1 MTLADLR
8 WPLQRAA
15 RVHGDSVAVNAAGR
29 SLTYA
34 ELAERVAA
42 LGAALSGLGVQ
53 AGERVAF
60 LGVNSLAH
68 LECWLGVP
76 ASGRVLVDLNTRLAV
91 DELAFMVEDCAPRLL
106 VHDVANAPVAAALA
120 ARCSSLETLVL
131 DGDGDGD
138 GAALTYERLL
148 AEADAGPGAPDPDRA
163 PRISADTLAAI
174 SYTGGTT
181 GLPKGVMLSHG
192 NLTANALH
200 NLIITGHRPDD
211 AFLHVN
217 PMFHVAGIANVVAAT
232 WVGARQVVL
241 PRFDA
246 AAVTETIERER
257 VTLATFV
264 PTMLAMWLNHLD
276 DQQRAGASPDV
287 SSLRNLHYAASPISP
302 QLQRRVCETLA
313 GCEVAQMYGMTEA
326 APTVTHLSPEA
337 HRRGLAGEQPYASR
351 LASMGA
357 PVPGVLAEIRDAE
370 GRPLAPGEI
379 GEVWVSGPNV
389 MVGYWNRP
397 EATAAALT
405 DDGWYR
411 TGDAAYADAGG
422 YLFMVDRLKDMIITG
437 GENVYSIEV
446 ENALASLD
454 GVAEAAVFGVPD
466 AQWGERVH
474 AVVVLAGDVGAGA
487 EAGAGASAGATI
499 DEDTLRA
506 ACRDRIAG
514 FKVPR
519 SFELR
524 TEPLPKS
531 GAGKVLKNTL
541 REPHW
546 EGSGR
551 RVS

>member
-1 MTLADLR
+1 VTLADLR
-8 WPLQRAA
+8 WPLERAA
-15 RVHGDSVAVNAAGR
+15 RVYGDSVAVTSAGR

-34 ELAERVAA
+34 ELAERVAR
-42 LGAALSGLGVQ
+42 LGAALAGLGVEP
-53 AGERVAF
+53 GERVAF

-76 ASGRVLVDLNTRLAV
+76 AAGRVLVDLNTRLAL
-91 DELAFMVEDCAPRLL
+91 DELAFMVDDCAPRVL
-106 VHDVANAPVAAALA
+106 VHDEASADAAAALRD
-120 ARCSSLETLVL
+120 RCASLLTLVV
-131 DGDGDGD
+131 D
-138 GAALTYERLL
+138 GAGTGLSYEQWL
-148 AEADAGPGAPDPDRA
+148 AGAAAAAPRRQPAPIDAG
-163 PRISADTLAAI
+163 TLAAI

-181 GLPKGVMLSHG
+181 GSPKGVMLSHG
-192 NLTANALH
+192 NLAANALH

-241 PRFDA
+241 PRFDP

-264 PTMLAMWLNHLD
+264 PTMLAMWLSYLD
-276 DQQRAGASPDV
+276 GHPAADV

-302 QLQRRVCETLA
+302 ELQRRVCETLA

-337 HRRGLAGEQPYASR
+337 HRRGLAREEPWAAR
-351 LASMGA
+351 LGSMGA
-357 PVPGVLAEIRDAE
+357 PVPGVRAEVRDPD
-370 GRPLAPGEI
+370 GRPLAPDEI

-389 MVGYWNRP
+389 MLGYWNRP

-405 DDGWYR
+405 ADGWYR
-411 TGDAAYADAGG
+411 TRDAAYADAGG

-454 GVAEAAVFGVPD
+454 GVVEAAVFGVPD
-466 AQWGERVH
+466 PQWGERVH
-474 AVVVLAGDVGAGA
+474 AVVVLS
-487 EAGAGASAGATI
+487 EPSAV
-499 DEDTLRA
+499 DEDALRVH
-506 ACRDRIAG
+506 CRGRIAG

-531 GAGKVLKNTL
+531 GAGKVLKNPL

-546 EGSGR
+546 RDSAR

>member
-1 MTLADLR
+1 MRADLR
-8 WPLQRAA
+8 WPLERAA
-15 RVHGDSVAVNAAGR
+15 RVHGESVAVTDAGR
-29 SLTYA
+29 SHSYA
-34 ELAERVAA
+34 ELAARVSA
-42 LGAALSGLGVQ
+42 LGGALAELGVGP
-53 AGERVAF
+53 GERVAF

-76 ASGRVLVDLNTRLAV
+76 AAGRVLVDLNTRLAV
-91 DELAFMVEDCAPRLL
+91 DELAFMVDDCAPRVLF
-106 VHDVANAPVAAALA
+106 HDAANAETAAALLE
-120 ARCSSLETLVL
+120 RCPSLQTLVP
-131 DGDGDGD
+131 DGKG
-138 GAALTYERLL
+138 YEGLL
-148 AEADAGPGAPDPDRA
+148 VDTDPAVADTSGIG
-163 PRISADTLAAI
+163 ADTLAAI

-181 GLPKGVMLSHG
+181 GAPKGVMLSHG
-192 NLTANALH
+192 NLASNALH
-200 NLIITGHRPDD
+200 NLIITGHRADD

-264 PTMLAMWLNHLD
+264 PTMLAMWLAHLD
-276 DQQRAGASPDV
+276 ERAAAGAPADV

-302 QLQRRVCETLA
+302 ELQRRVCETLA
-313 GCEVAQMYGMTEA
+313 GCEIAQMYGMTEA
-326 APTVTHLSPEA
+326 APTVTHLSPEV
-337 HRRGLAGEQPYASR
+337 HRRGLAGEERCASR

-357 PVPGVLAEIRDAE
+357 PVPGVRAEIRDAE
-370 GRPLAPGEI
+370 GRPLPPREI

-389 MVGYWNRP
+389 MLGYWKRP

-405 DDGWYR
+405 EDGWYR
-411 TGDAAYADAGG
+411 TGDAAYADEGG

-446 ENALASLD
+446 ENALVALD
-454 GVAEAAVFGVPD
+454 GVVEAAVFGAPD
-466 AQWGERVH
+466 PQWGERVH
-474 AVVVLAGDVGAGA
+474 AVVVLTRDAAGA
-487 EAGAGASAGATI
+487 AL
-499 DEDTLRA
+499 DEQALRA
-506 ACRDRIAG
+506 HCRARIAG

-531 GAGKVLKNTL
+531 GAGKVLKGPL
-541 REPHW
+541 RAPHW
-546 EGSGR
+546 RGAAR
-551 RVS
+551 RVG

>member
-1 MTLADLR
+1 MTRADLR
-8 WPLQRAA
+8 WPLERAA
-15 RVHGDSVAVNAAGR
+15 RVHGESVAVSAGGR
-29 SLTYA
+29 SVTYA
-34 ELAERVAA
+34 ELAGRVCA
-42 LGAALSGLGVQ
+42 LGGALDGLGVER
-53 AGERVAF
+53 GERVAF

-76 ASGRVLVDLNTRLAV
+76 ATGRVLVDLNTRLAEE
-91 DELAFMVEDCAPRLL
+91 ELAFMVDDCGPRVLI
-106 VHDVANAPVAAALA
+106 HDAANAGTAAALKD
-120 ARCSSLETLVL
+120 RCPSLEALVL
-131 DGDGDGD
+131 DGEG
-138 GAALTYERLL
+138 YERLL
-148 AEADAGPGAPDPDRA
+148 AAAGPAPAGAGAADVE
-163 PRISADTLAAI
+163 ADTLAAI

-181 GLPKGVMLSHG
+181 GSPKGVMLSHG
-192 NLTANALH
+192 NLASNALH
-200 NLIITGHRPDD
+200 NLIITGHRPED

-217 PMFHVAGIANVVAAT
+217 PMFHVAGIANVFAAT

-246 AAVTETIERER
+246 AAVTEAIERER

-264 PTMLAMWLNHLD
+264 PTMLAMWLGHLQAHPEAD
-276 DQQRAGASPDV
+276 I

-302 QLQRRVCETLA
+302 ELQRRVCEALP

-326 APTVTHLSPEA
+326 APTVTHLSPEV
-337 HRRGLAGEQPYASR
+337 HRRGLAGQEPFASR

-357 PVPGVLAEIRDAE
+357 PVPGVRAEVRDAD
-370 GRPLAPGEI
+370 GRPLPPGEI

-389 MVGYWNRP
+389 MLGYWNRP
-397 EATAAALT
+397 EATAAALST
-405 DDGWYR
+405 DGWYR

-446 ENALASLD
+446 ENVLAAHP

-466 AQWGERVH
+466 PQWGERVH
-474 AVVVLAGDVGAGA
+474 AVVVLSAAGA
-487 EAGAGASAGATI
+487 AI
-499 DEDTLRA
+499 DEDTLREH
-506 ACRDRIAG
+506 CRGRIAG

-524 TEPLPKS
+524 SEPLPKS
-531 GAGKVLKNTL
+531 GAGKVLKNPL

-546 EGSGR
+546 QGAGR
-551 RVS
+551 RVG

>member
-8 WPLQRAA
+8 WPLERAA
-15 RVHGDSVAVNAAGR
+15 RLHGESVAVSADGR
-29 SLTYA
+29 SVTYT
-34 ELAERVAA
+34 ELAARVAA
-42 LGAALSGLGVQ
+42 LGDALGGLGVPP
-53 AGERVAF
+53 GERVAF

-76 ASGRVLVDLNTRLAV
+76 AAGRVLVDLNTRLAV
-91 DELAFMVEDCAPRLL
+91 DELAFMVDDCVPRVLF
-106 VHDVANAPVAAALA
+106 HDAANAETAAALQ
-120 ARCSSLETLVL
+120 ARCRSLQTLVL
-131 DGDGDGD
+131 DGEG
-138 GAALTYERLL
+138 YERLL
-148 AEADAGPGAPDPDRA
+148 AQAAPAVADTPVIG
-163 PRISADTLAAI
+163 ADTLAAI

-181 GLPKGVMLSHG
+181 GSPKGVMLSHG
-192 NLTANALH
+192 NLAANALH

-241 PRFDA
+241 PRFDP
-246 AAVTETIERER
+246 AAVTEAIERER

-264 PTMLAMWLNHLD
+264 PTMLAMWLSYLD
-276 DQQRAGASPDV
+276 AHPAADV

-302 QLQRRVCETLA
+302 ELQRRVCETLT
-313 GCEVAQMYGMTEA
+313 GCEIAQMYGMTEA

-337 HRRGLAGEQPYASR
+337 HSRGLAGEEPFASR

-357 PVPGVLAEIRDAE
+357 PVPGVRAEVRDAD
-370 GRPLAPGEI
+370 GRSPAAGEI

-389 MVGYWNRP
+389 MLGYWNRP

-405 DDGWYR
+405 QDGWYR

-446 ENALASLD
+446 ENVLTECD

-466 AQWGERVH
+466 PQWGERVH
-474 AVVVLAGDVGAGA
+474 AVVVLAGGAAGA
-487 EAGAGASAGATI
+487 AV
-499 DEDTLRA
+499 DEDALRA
-506 ACRDRIAG
+506 HCRERIAG

-524 TEPLPKS
+524 SEPLPKS
-531 GAGKVLKNTL
+531 GAGKVLKNPL

-546 EGSGR
+546 QGSGR
-551 RVS
+551 RVG

>member
-8 WPLQRAA
+8 WPLERAA
-15 RVHGDSVAVNAAGR
+15 RVHGRSPAVTSAGR

-34 ELAERVAA
+34 ELASRVAL
-42 LGAALSGLGVQ
+42 LGAALAGLGVEP
-53 AGERVAF
+53 GERVAF

-68 LECWLGVP
+68 LECWLGIP
-76 ASGRVLVDLNTRLAV
+76 AAGRVLVDLNTRLAV
-91 DELAFMVEDCAPRLL
+91 DELSFMVGDCAPGVL
-106 VHDVANAPVAAALA
+106 VHDSANAHAAAALKH
-120 ARCSSLETLVL
+120 RCPSLRTLVL
-131 DGDGDGD
+131 DGEGEG
-138 GAALTYERLL
+138 LTYERLL
-148 AEADAGPGAPDPDRA
+148 AEADARAVAGEPATAGIDPEALRIGP
-163 PRISADTLAAI
+163 DTLAAI

-181 GLPKGVMLSHG
+181 GSPKGVMLSHG
-192 NLTANALH
+192 NLAANALH

-232 WVGARQVVL
+232 WVGARHVVL
-241 PRFDA
+241 PRFDP
-246 AAVTETIERER
+246 AAVTEAIERHR

-264 PTMLAMWLNHLD
+264 PTMLAMWLAHLD
-276 DQQRAGASPDV
+276 VHPEADV

-302 QLQRRVCETLA
+302 ELQRRVCETLA
-313 GCEVAQMYGMTEA
+313 DCEIAQMYGMTEA
-326 APTVTHLSPEA
+326 APTVTHLSPEV
-337 HRRGLAGEQPYASR
+337 HRRGLAGEEPFVAR

-357 PVPGVLAEIRDAE
+357 PVPGVRAEIRE
-370 GRPLAPGEI
+370 PGGRPLGPGEI

-389 MVGYWNRP
+389 MLGYWNRP
-397 EATAAALT
+397 EASAAALT
-405 DDGWYR
+405 RDGWYR
-411 TGDAAYADAGG
+411 TGDAAYADEGG

-446 ENALASLD
+446 ENALGALD

-466 AQWGERVH
+466 ERWGERVH
-474 AVVVLAGDVGAGA
+474 AVVVLSEG
-487 EAGAGASAGATI
+487 EAGAAL
-499 DEDTLRA
+499 DEEALRVH
-506 ACRDRIAG
+506 CRSRIAG

-524 TEPLPKS
+524 TEPLPRS
-531 GAGKVLKNTL
+531 GAGKVLKNPL

-546 EGSGR
+546 RGADR

>member
-8 WPLQRAA
+8 WPLERAA
-15 RVHGDSVAVNAAGR
+15 RVHGGSLAVSSAGR

-34 ELAERVAA
+34 ELAARVAA
-42 LGAALSGLGVQ
+42 LGAALAGLDV
-53 AGERVAF
+53 APGERVAF

-76 ASGRVLVDLNTRLAV
+76 AAGRVLVDLNTRLAE
-91 DELAFMVEDCAPRLL
+91 DELAFMVEDCAPRVLI
-106 VHDVANAPVAAALA
+106 HDPANAVLAQALRD
-120 ARCSSLETLVL
+120 RCPSLRTLVL
-131 DGDGDGD
+131 DGDDG
-138 GAALTYERLL
+138 GLGYERLL
-148 AEADAGPGAPDPDRA
+148 EDAPAVAAPPLGPG
-163 PRISADTLAAI
+163 TLAAI

-181 GLPKGVMLSHG
+181 GSPKGVMLSHG
-192 NLTANALH
+192 NLAANALH
-200 NLIITGHRPDD
+200 NLIITGHRSDD
-211 AFLHVN
+211 VFLHVN

-232 WVGARQVVL
+232 WVGARHVVL

-246 AAVTETIERER
+246 ASVTAAIERRR

-264 PTMLAMWLNHLD
+264 PTMLAMWLAYLD
-276 DQQRAGASPDV
+276 VHPEADV

-302 QLQRRVCETLA
+302 ELQRRVCETLA
-313 GCEVAQMYGMTEA
+313 DCEIAQMYGMTEA

-337 HRRGLAGEQPYASR
+337 HRRGLAGEEPFVDR

-357 PVPGVLAEIRDAE
+357 PVPGVRADVRDPD
-370 GRPLAPGEI
+370 GRPCAPGEI

-389 MVGYWNRP
+389 MLGYWNRP

-405 DDGWYR
+405 SDGWYR
-411 TGDAAYADAGG
+411 TGDAAYADGGG

-446 ENALASLD
+446 ENALVSLD

-474 AVVVLAGDVGAGA
+474 AVVVLADG
-487 EAGAGASAGATI
+487 SPI
-499 DEDTLRA
+499 DEQALRA
-506 ACRDRIAG
+506 HCRSRIAG

-524 TEPLPKS
+524 TEPLPRS
-531 GAGKVLKNTL
+531 GAGKVLKNPL
-541 REPHW
+541 RESHW
-546 EGSGR
+546 RGSAR

>member
-1 MTLADLR
+1 MLADLR
-8 WPLQRAA
+8 WPLERAA
-15 RVHGDSVAVNAAGR
+15 RMHGDSVAVTAGGA
-29 SLTYA
+29 SVTYA
-34 ELAERVAA
+34 ELAARVSA
-42 LGAALSGLGVQ
+42 LGAALAGLGV
-53 AGERVAF
+53 APGERVGF

-76 ASGRVLVDLNTRLAV
+76 AAGRVLVDLNTRLAE
-91 DELAFMVEDCAPRLL
+91 DELAFMVDDCAPRVLI
-106 VHDVANAPVAAALA
+106 HDAAGAGMAAALA
-120 ARCSSLETLVL
+120 ARCASLEVLVL
-131 DGDGDGD
+131 DGAGEGE
-138 GAALTYERLL
+138 ALTYERLL
-148 AEADAGPGAPDPDRA
+148 AEAGAAPGVAGAGPVGADADPVVAEADAGAAAIG
-163 PRISADTLAAI
+163 ADTLAAI

-181 GLPKGVMLSHG
+181 GSPKGVMLSHG

-211 AFLHVN
+211 AFLHAG

-264 PTMLAMWLNHLD
+264 PTMLSMWLAHLD
-276 DQQRAGASPDV
+276 ERAGAGAPADI

-302 QLQRRVCETLA
+302 ELQRRLCETLD
-313 GCEVAQMYGMTEA
+313 CEIAQMYGMTEA
-326 APTVTHLSPEA
+326 APTVTHLSPDD
-337 HRRGLAGEQPYASR
+337 HRRGLAGEEPFASR

-357 PVPGVLAEIRDAE
+357 PVPGVRAEVRGADGRTLAS
-370 GRPLAPGEI
+370 GEI

-389 MVGYWNRP
+389 MLGYWKRP

-405 DDGWYR
+405 EDGWYR

-446 ENALASLD
+446 ENVLAAHD

-466 AQWGERVH
+466 PRWGERVH
-474 AVVVLAGDVGAGA
+474 AVVVLCADAA
-487 EAGAGASAGATI
+487 PEI
-499 DEDTLRA
+499 DEDALREH
-506 ACRDRIAG
+506 CRARIAG

-531 GAGKVLKNTL
+531 GAGKVLKGPL

-546 EGSGR
+546 QGADR
-551 RVS
+551 RVG